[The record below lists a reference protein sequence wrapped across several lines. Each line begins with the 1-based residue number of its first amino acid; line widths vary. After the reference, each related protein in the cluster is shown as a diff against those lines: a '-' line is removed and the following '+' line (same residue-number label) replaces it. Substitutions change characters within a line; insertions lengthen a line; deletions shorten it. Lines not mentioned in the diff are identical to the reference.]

1 MSLSWRPRLIL
12 LHLGGLKRRCVSLL
26 TCCNRTSLALRM
38 IRADNGMVKSIVALD
53 DRVSVAASNWFL
65 PRDAMHPRY

>member
-12 LHLGGLKRRCVSLL
+12 LHLAGLKRRCVLLL

-38 IRADNGMVKSIVALD
+38 IRVDNGMVKSIVAL
-53 DRVSVAASNWFL
+53 VSVAASNWFL